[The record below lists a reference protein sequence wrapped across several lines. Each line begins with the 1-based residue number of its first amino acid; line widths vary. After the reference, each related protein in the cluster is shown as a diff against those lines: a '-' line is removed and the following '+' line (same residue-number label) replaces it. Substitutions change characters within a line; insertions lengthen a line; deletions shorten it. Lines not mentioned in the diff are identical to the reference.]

1 MRLNKYISETGR
13 CSRREADE
21 LIAAGRVS
29 LNGRPA
35 DIGTQVA
42 DGNEIRIDGEL
53 IQPSER
59 PTSRSRV
66 YIALNKPVGI
76 TCTTE
81 HEVEG
86 NIVDFVDH
94 AERIF
99 PIGRLDKNSEGLILL
114 TSDGDIVNRVLRAE
128 NKLEKE
134 YIVVV
139 DKAITPAFLSDMA
152 RGVRIHHT
160 TTLPCRLYRINRFT
174 FGIILVQGLNRQIRL
189 MCEAFDYHVRQLC
202 RIRIGNIRLD
212 HLKPGRWRKLAPTE
226 VQALLAQAG
235 NAPRAGTPRPS
246 PARPARKPGPR
257 APGKAARA
265 PAAKR
270 ARQKP

>member
-1 MRLNKYISETGR
+1 MRLNKYISETGL
-13 CSRREADE
+13 CSRREADA
-21 LIAAGRVS
+21 LIAAGRVTV
-29 LNGRPA
+29 NGARA
-35 DIGTQVA
+35 EVGTQLAEGDEVCL
-42 DGNEIRIDGEL
+42 DGEAL
-53 IQPSER
+53 AARER
-59 PTSRSRV
+59 PQARPRV

-134 YIVVV
+134 YLVVV
-139 DKAITPAFLSDMA
+139 DKAITPAFLSGMA
-152 RGVRIHHT
+152 RGVRIHRT
-160 TTLPCRLYRINRFT
+160 TTLPCRLYRLNSHT

-189 MCEAFDYHVRQLC
+189 MCEAFGYHVRQLC

-212 HLKPGRWRKLAPTE
+212 HLKPGRWRNLAPTE
-226 VQALLAQAG
+226 VQALLGSGGHARG
-235 NAPRAGTPRPS
+235 RDGKRTPS
-246 PARPARKPGPR
+246 
-257 APGKAARA
+257 
-265 PAAKR
+265 
-270 ARQKP
+270 